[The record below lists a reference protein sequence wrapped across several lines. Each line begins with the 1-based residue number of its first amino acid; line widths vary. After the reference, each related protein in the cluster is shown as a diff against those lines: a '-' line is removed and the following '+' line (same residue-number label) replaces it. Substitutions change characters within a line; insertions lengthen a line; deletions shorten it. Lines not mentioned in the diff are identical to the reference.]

1 MAPKPNKRPTSHPVI
16 PASQERAPMQ
26 SLKVKKQKK
35 TSRGK

>member
-1 MAPKPNKRPTSHPVI
+1 MAAKRKKAQAPSPPIPTDQ
-16 PASQERAPMQ
+16 ARAPMQ